1 MRINRGL
8 IHSTVCLSLF
18 ISCSCGVLTAQSPTL
33 KPAPLFSSD
42 VDGNPFADVSVT
54 IAAVPNGAYNRALLA
69 VFASDTSLSY
79 AVSVNA
85 TQVIYASFSTGMPG
99 MNCSPSTLITCT
111 ASIKV
116 FKDKIYIAY
125 VDKETR
131 GLDVVVAEPIPGQ
144 PNYNFHLVH
153 QDTSFAMLGS
163 PTMTD
168 YHGYLAIYFR
178 AQTEQIPSALYGVG
192 FNGTTWLNMREI
204 AAF

>member
-1 MRINRGL
+1 MRITRGFL
-8 IHSTVCLSLF
+8 HPAVCLSLLV
-18 ISCSCGVLTAQSPTL
+18 SCACGVSAAQSPTL

-54 IAAVPNGAYNRALLA
+54 IAAVPNGAYNKVLLA

-79 AVSVNA
+79 AVSLNA

-99 MNCSPSTLITCT
+99 MSCSPSALVTCT
-111 ASIKV
+111 ASVHV
-116 FKDKIYIAY
+116 FEDKIYIAY

-144 PNYNFHLVH
+144 PNYSFHLVH
-153 QDTSFAMLGS
+153 QDTSFAMIGS
-163 PTMTD
+163 PTMTV

-178 AQTEQIPSALYGVG
+178 AQTEKTPSALYGVG
-192 FNGTTWLNMREI
+192 FNGTKWLNMREI
-204 AAF
+204 ATF